1 MEAGYKGNNK
11 MLTGIVFGVLTFW
24 LFSQSLM
31 NVVPAVQEDMGI
43 SLGVLNTAISLTGLF
58 SGIFVVV
65 AGGMSD
71 RIGRKKITM
80 IGLILNI
87 IGSLC
92 LILAQGTVLFVI
104 GRVIQGFSAACIM
117 PATIAL
123 VKTYYDGC
131 DRQRALSY
139 WSFGSWG
146 GGGITSFAG
155 GLIATSLG
163 WRWIFVFSI
172 VITLL
177 SMFLIKDVPESKAE
191 QSNSSKFDYAGLV
204 VFIFVMLALNIVI
217 TRGADFGWTSP
228 ISLALI
234 AVTVIGGWLFIKG
247 VKAKSNGFIDISL
260 FKNKYFTGATVSNF
274 LLNGVAT
281 GALIVANTYV
291 QVARGYSSFQSGL
304 LSVGYLVA
312 VLAMIRVGEKI
323 LQRSGPRKP
332 MVLASSLVVIGI
344 VLMTFTSLPNSIY
357 SIVVF
362 IGFTVLGIGL
372 GIYATPSTDTAVDNV
387 PGAKAG
393 EAAGI
398 YKMSSTLGGSF
409 GLAISVAIY
418 SAVEGAGNIATAAS
432 LGLIANVI
440 FAILA
445 LISVVA
451 LIPKQKVANVV
462 NEKKE
467 KKAI

>member
-1 MEAGYKGNNK
+1 METSYKGNNR

-31 NVVPAVQEDMGI
+31 NVVPAVQKDMGI

-65 AGGMSD
+65 AGGLSD
-71 RIGRKKITM
+71 RIGRKKITT

-92 LILAQGTVLFVI
+92 LILSQGTVLFII

-155 GLIATSLG
+155 GLIATSMG

-172 VITLL
+172 VLTLL
-177 SMFLIKDVPESKAE
+177 SMFLIKDVPESKAD
-191 QSNSSKFDYAGLV
+191 QSGAHKFDSAGLV
-204 VFIFVMLALNIVI
+204 VFIFVMLALNVFI

-228 ISLALI
+228 ISLTLL
-234 AVTVIGGWLFIKG
+234 AVTVIGGWLFLKH
-247 VKAKSNGFIDISL
+247 VTSRANGFIDISL

-291 QVARGYSSFQSGL
+291 QVARGFSSFQSGL

-312 VLAMIRVGEKI
+312 VLSMIRVGEKL
-323 LQRSGPRKP
+323 LQKQGARKP
-332 MVLASSLVVIGI
+332 MVLASSLVVVGI
-344 VLMTFTSLPNSIY
+344 LLMTFTSLPNTLY

-387 PGAKAG
+387 PDAKAG

-418 SAVEGAGNIATAAS
+418 SAVEV
-432 LGLIANVI
+432 LE
-440 FAILA
+440 
-445 LISVVA
+445 ISQRLLV
-451 LIPKQKVANVV
+451 
-462 NEKKE
+462 
-467 KKAI
+467 